1 MHAWE
6 MCLRIA
12 GDTQKSLH
20 RKRTRGGLRGWVE
33 IRVGEG
39 SGVRCVCRERK
50 GGQNNV
56 GNKARAVY
64 NAWGN
69 RARRDSLVR
78 IARIASQERI
88 CVGGLKPHHI
98 YTPKTPDTA
107 IQRFGVSISWCARER
122 TSETERQR
130 ETERDKDDTDDTD
143 TRHIRRQ

>member
-1 MHAWE
+1 MYAWE

-20 RKRTRGGLRGWVE
+20 RKRTRGGLRGWVK

-56 GNKARAVY
+56 GNKARAVH

-69 RARRDSLVR
+69 RARRDGLVR
-78 IARIASQERI
+78 FARIASQERV
-88 CVGGLKPHHI
+88 CVGALKPHHTHTRTH
-98 YTPKTPDTA
+98 TPKTPGYSDTA
-107 IQRFGVSISWCARER
+107 FRGKHVKRDLLHGQKRPTIGTKIQRYSVSG
-122 TSETERQR
+122 
-130 ETERDKDDTDDTD
+130 
-143 TRHIRRQ
+143 